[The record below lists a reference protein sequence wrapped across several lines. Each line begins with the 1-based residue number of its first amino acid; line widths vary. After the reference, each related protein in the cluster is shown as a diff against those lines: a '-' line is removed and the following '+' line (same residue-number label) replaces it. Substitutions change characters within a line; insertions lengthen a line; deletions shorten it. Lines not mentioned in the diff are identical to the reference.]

1 MANDERDDCKQDNFK
16 AANCKPDSYKPDS
29 CKLANDEL
37 ANCELA
43 NDETSNDAKLYP
55 SKRIVSLTPTAS
67 ELICIFGGL
76 ERIVG
81 RDDHSTFPAGLV
93 DKPAL
98 GSSIKR
104 TIEARRVLDL
114 DPDVVIVSRHFS
126 PEVYREIESAGVAMF
141 SVGTGCEL
149 KDLMNN
155 IKIIEKITGSEK
167 RAKDLSSFLK
177 RYEDLI
183 RERIGGLD
191 PNGLPGVYHE
201 CAFARYKTTASCT
214 SADSCISFAAGRNIA
229 CNVPSGK
236 SVVNGEWV
244 AKNNPDIIITQ
255 ISSLSPEAGDL
266 LKEKRDEM
274 MSRPELGKTGAVRN
288 GQVYVSHLSIRRGP
302 RLITYLLYL
311 AKWLHPDLFRDIN
324 PAEVHRELL
333 REFYGIDAIG
343 TVVYP

>member
-1 MANDERDDCKQDNFK
+1 M
-16 AANCKPDSYKPDS
+16 
-29 CKLANDEL
+29 ANDEL
-37 ANCELA
+37 ANCELDSGELA
-43 NDETSNDAKLYP
+43 STETVNDARLYP

-67 ELICIFGGL
+67 ELICVFGGL
-76 ERIVG
+76 DRIVG
-81 RDDHSTFPAGLV
+81 RDDHSTFPPGLA

-114 DPDVVIVSRHFS
+114 DPDVVIVSRHFL
-126 PEVYREIESAGVAMF
+126 PEVYREIESTGVVMF
-141 SVGTGCEL
+141 SVGTSCEL
-149 KDLMNN
+149 NDLMNN
-155 IKIIEKITGSEK
+155 IKIIGEINGSEK

-183 RERIGGLD
+183 RERIGCLD

-214 SADSCISFAAGRNIA
+214 SADSCISFAGGRNIA

-236 SVVNGEWV
+236 SVVNEEWV
-244 AKNNPDIIITQ
+244 AKKNPDIIITQ
-255 ISSLSPEAGDL
+255 ISSLSPEAGNL

-274 MSRPELGKTGAVRN
+274 ISRPELGKTDAVRN

-302 RLITYLLYL
+302 RLITYLLYM
-311 AKWLHPDLFRDIN
+311 AKWLHPDLFRDVN
-324 PAEVHRELL
+324 PAKVHRELL
-333 REFYGIDAIG
+333 REFYGIDANG